1 MGLVFVVVERPTWSY
16 PKGRRASRLSR
27 GGGFFVV
34 CVGKKNQVEGLKII
48 LLPAIKSKFMAI
60 DVFENYNID
69 E

>member
-1 MGLVFVVVERPTWSY
+1 M
-16 PKGRRASRLSR
+16 SR

-48 LLPAIKSKFMAI
+48 LLPAIKSKFMALY
-60 DVFENYNID
+60 VFENYNID